1 MCTQGW
7 VLTLWLDLHMSQL
20 QYSAVL
26 VMKGGLPK
34 RVKKKKLLINHWQ
47 TVKIS
52 FPIFPQWNY
61 SIFKYRN
68 TNNLGAKCS
77 YIRGAYLLHYIN
89 SINGLLYSY
98 VASMQSDSRITRG
111 WFGGGWFGFF
121 FGNWHT
127 AAQATC
133 PAHTVLSG
141 DKNNLAPQA
150 YSGLTQKY

>member
-1 MCTQGW
+1 MYTRLGPHT
-7 VLTLWLDLHMSQL
+7 VTGFAHV
-20 QYSAVL
+20 SAIIQCSVSHERRSA
-26 VMKGGLPK
+26 KK
-34 RVKKKKLLINHWQ
+34 RKKKKKLLINHWQ

-68 TNNLGAKCS
+68 KNNLGAKCS

-89 SINGLLYSY
+89 SISGLLYSY
-98 VASMQSDSRITRG
+98 IVSMQSDSRITRG
-111 WFGGGWFGFF
+111 WFGGGWFGVF

-127 AAQATC
+127 AAQAMC
-133 PAHTVLSG
+133 PAHAVLSG
-141 DKNNLAPQA
+141 DKNNLVPQA